1 MILSRVVSLGRAV
14 ACVSVRQSDALVDS
28 NSGSVSVRQS
38 DALVDSNSGSV
49 SVRQSDAL
57 VDSNSGSKF
66 R

>member
-38 DALVDSNSGSV
+38 DALVDSNSGS
-49 SVRQSDAL
+49 
-57 VDSNSGSKF
+57 KF
-66 R
+66 G